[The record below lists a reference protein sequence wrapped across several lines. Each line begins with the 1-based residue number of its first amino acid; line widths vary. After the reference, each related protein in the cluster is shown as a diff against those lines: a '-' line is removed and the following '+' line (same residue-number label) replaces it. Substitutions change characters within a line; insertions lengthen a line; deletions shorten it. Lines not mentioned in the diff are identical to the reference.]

1 MSDMNP
7 EEERNPEEPQ
17 PEEMLPDEPQLE
29 APETSQPE
37 AQLPPVEDIPEPE
50 PALPPPAAPRP
61 LTASEEN
68 TWALIAHLSTLANLF
83 TGFLGPIIALIIYF
97 VFRDRSRYVAYQSFQ
112 SFLFQLIFWVGAGF
126 LVGIS
131 WTLVGILSVV
141 IVGICLIPLACLFS
155 LVPVFAIG
163 YGIVGAIKAGQGE
176 DFRYWLVGDW
186 TRDILQS

>member
-1 MSDMNP
+1 MSDMYP
-7 EEERNPEEPQ
+7 EENQPEETQ
-17 PEEMLPDEPQLE
+17 PEEMLPEEPLLE
-29 APETSQPE
+29 APEVSEPE
-37 AQLPPVEDIPEPE
+37 AQLPPVENAPEPGA
-50 PALPPPAAPRP
+50 ALPPPAPPKP

-68 TWALIAHLSTLANLF
+68 TWSLIAHLSILANLF

-112 SFLFQLIFWVGAGF
+112 SFLFQLIFWVGAGL
-126 LVGIS
+126 LVGIT

-141 IVGICLIPLACLFS
+141 IIGICLIPLACLVS

>member
-7 EEERNPEEPQ
+7 EENQPEEVQ

-29 APETSQPE
+29 APETSEPE
-37 AQLPPVEDIPEPE
+37 AQLPPVEDAPAPGA
-50 PALPPPAAPRP
+50 ALPPPASPKP

-68 TWALIAHLSTLANLF
+68 TWSLIAHLSILVNLF
-83 TGFLGPIIALIIYF
+83 TAFLGPIIALIIYF
-97 VFRDRSRYVAYQSFQ
+97 VFRERSRYVAYQAFQ
-112 SFLFQLIFWVGAGF
+112 SFLFQLIFWIGAGF
-126 LVGIS
+126 LVGIT
-131 WTLVGILSVV
+131 WTVVGILSAVL
-141 IVGICLIPLACLFS
+141 IGICLIPLACLIS
-155 LVPVFAIG
+155 LVPVFALG